1 VACPNIP
8 CQQFRNFVTHTSR
21 RSNKHVSTLYPVVT
35 RPHATKSSKKIDVAL
50 MSTLVTVHETLRA
63 SAPGNNKPSSGVQFK
78 MMTNYLKNQPAK
90 QPAVATQT
98 KATLGTATY
107 GSCPDVPSGAMRA
120 TQTVGT
126 TLLPAVGKSGLNNGQ
141 GVVAAVASGTSTA
154 TNAAPEYA
162 STIENAS
169 CDWSSLATITKLG
182 HKPQLFNGT
191 ATGILL
197 TFVVVLGS
205 ILTAG
210 MFVPEIRLVGVLS
223 MLLAAV
229 SLYLILSRQW
239 CRVCTVNKGQQECN
253 AILRKLF
260 LLRTIFV
267 AVDTMMT
274 TVKVVLQTLAFVEC
288 NAFFSSRCQDPAKA
302 VVGLVFGDESENVAR
317 KIKIRGHCSG
327 SGVRR
332 NRCGPLPSAFVFF
345 ALALICG
352 IDLGWADFTPNAS
365 QSAQANEVLLALW
378 DHEVLLA
385 SFEHEIS
392 WASFENEKN
401 ATVVFDVPKPIIH
414 PSWNEIVPTTCSII
428 CQGLCPEGQNQ
439 GTASVIVSPFFICR
453 RFLLLK

>member
-1 VACPNIP
+1 
-8 CQQFRNFVTHTSR
+8 
-21 RSNKHVSTLYPVVT
+21 
-35 RPHATKSSKKIDVAL
+35 
-50 MSTLVTVHETLRA
+50 MSILVTVHETLRA

-169 CDWSSLATITKLG
+169 CDWSSLATITKMG
-182 HKPQLFNGT
+182 QKPQLFNCT

-197 TFVVVLGS
+197 TFVVVLGPF
-205 ILTAG
+205 LTAAPVG

-223 MLLAAV
+223 MLAAV
-229 SLYLILSRQW
+229 SLYLILARQW
-239 CRVCTVNKGQQECN
+239 CRVCMVNKGQHECN
-253 AILRKLF
+253 AICWKLL

-267 AVDTMMT
+267 AVDTMMA
-274 TVKVVLQTLAFVEC
+274 TVKIVLQTLAFVEC
-288 NAFFSSRCQDPAKA
+288 KAFFSSRCQDPAKA
-302 VVGLVFGDESENVAR
+302 VVGVVFGNKSENIAR

-332 NRCGPLPSAFVFF
+332 NRCCPSPSAFVFF

-352 IDLGWADFTPNAS
+352 IDLGWADFTPNAR
-365 QSAQANEVLLALW
+365 QFAQANEVLLASW
-378 DHEVLLA
+378 EHEVSLA
-385 SFEHEIS
+385 SFEHEVL
-392 WASFENEKN
+392 WASFENGKN
-401 ATVVFDVPKPIIH
+401 GTLVFDVPKPIIH
-414 PSWNEIVPTTCSII
+414 PSWNEIDPTTCSII